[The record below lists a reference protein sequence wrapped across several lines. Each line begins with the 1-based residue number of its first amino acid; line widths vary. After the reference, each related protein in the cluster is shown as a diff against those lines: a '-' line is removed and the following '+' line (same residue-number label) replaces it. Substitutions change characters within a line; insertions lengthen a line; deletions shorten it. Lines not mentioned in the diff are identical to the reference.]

1 MKRLHYLVI
10 LLGWVLWIRT
20 QGPAVDDW
28 SGVAGFG
35 TEQQCIANQKEKM
48 DTWKQFKD
56 AKFAKNMVTFTGNN
70 TTMTYQCL
78 PDSEDPRTTKGKTK
92 GAR

>member
-1 MKRLHYLVI
+1 MKRSHYLVI
-10 LLGWVLWIRT
+10 LLGWVLWTRT

-28 SGVAGFG
+28 TGTGGFT
-35 TEQQCIANQKEKM
+35 TEQQCLANLKEKLE
-48 DTWKQFKD
+48 TWKQFKD
-56 AKFAKNMVTFTGNN
+56 AKFAKNTVTFTGNN

-78 PDSEDPRTTKGKTK
+78 TDADDPRTKGQTK